1 MFCEKNL
8 VYFTYNATIQHPPN
22 ITLHHDASLS
32 SIKKIENH
40 PSIVEIKKSST
51 VGLSFSI
58 FIQESKLKW
67 NDQWNKV
74 IATQFNDIPI
84 KVIK

>member
-58 FIQESKLKW
+58 SFR
-67 NDQWNKV
+67 KV
-74 IATQFNDIPI
+74 SLNEMINETKSLQLNLMTFRSRL
-84 KVIK
+84 